1 MQLKVN
7 SFTIEKWIILV
18 RFFKVEIGE
27 NTLLGNFYAITK
39 REYFVHYDDLRQPKD
54 KDEWG
59 FSPAEV
65 NAFYDPETN
74 QICMI
79 ININILH

>member
-1 MQLKVN
+1 
-7 SFTIEKWIILV
+7 
-18 RFFKVEIGE
+18 
-27 NTLLGNFYAITK
+27 LGNFYAITK